1 MLQLPI
7 LRRSQ
12 IPQTFH
18 RVAVVWKHLAHP
30 NVVPLLGVIANPLQL
45 ISHWMPGGD
54 LTEYITKKPEVDR
67 LGLVGVPSTAL
78 YDEFTPSLAI

>member
-1 MLQLPI
+1 MPQLPI
-7 LRRSQ
+7 LGRSR

-30 NVVPLLGVIANPLQL
+30 NVVPLLGVITDPLQL
-45 ISHWMPGGD
+45 ISDWTSGRD

-67 LGLVGVPSTAL
+67 LRLVGVSLTAL
-78 YDEFTPSLAI
+78 YDELTPSLVV